1 MARISRTDVAR
12 IAELARL
19 ALSDAESDR
28 LVAELDTILGYVETL
43 SEVST
48 EGVEPTA
55 HVIPLATPLREDHAA
70 QPMDPE
76 LAMANAPDRHG
87 SAFVVPK
94 VIEGEEDG

>member
-1 MARISRTDVAR
+1 MSRISRTDVAR

-28 LVAELDTILGYVETL
+28 LVAELDTMLGYVETL

-55 HVIPLATPLREDHAA
+55 HVIPLATPLREDRAA

-76 LAMANAPDRHG
+76 AAMANAPDRHG

>member
-1 MARISRTDVAR
+1 MPRISRTDVAR

-19 ALSDAESDR
+19 SLSDAESDR

-43 SEVST
+43 SEVAT

-55 HVIPLATPLREDHAA
+55 HVIPLPTPLREDRASP
-70 QPMDPE
+70 PMDPE
-76 LAMANAPDRHG
+76 VAVANAPDRHG

-94 VIEGEEDG
+94 VIEGQEEG